1 MAALAMWD
9 QIDSI
14 DVLHFLNYVR
24 RAQETCVGSLAYS
37 LFFSLYGF
45 DIFTIAHMR
54 ITDEEI

>member
-37 LFFSLYGF
+37 LFFHYTGSMYL
-45 DIFTIAHMR
+45 R
-54 ITDEEI
+54 